1 MSLRVVAEV
10 VDQLEAAKAVAAAQ
24 ADSVLARDCP
34 SQQEL
39 IILLPLAL
47 AAHLVAL
54 PIYQVAPGMT
64 PYSALLLL
72 PAAVAVVGLVLVGLA
87 AMETTAAPAAVA
99 DHTCLQMEL
108 VAQETRPLFL
118 LAKAIT
124 VEMQTVLA
132 AVVAEHRRQVL
143 MRPAPQ
149 QMPEALAAMAPHLL
163 FLAVL

>member
-64 PYSALLLL
+64 PYSALLL
-72 PAAVAVVGLVLVGLA
+72 PPAVAVVVVLVPAELA
-87 AMETTAAPAAVA
+87 AMETTAAPAVAVA
-99 DHTCLQMEL
+99 RTCLQTEL

-132 AVVAEHRRQVL
+132 VAVAEHRRQVL

-149 QMPEALAAMAPHLL
+149 QIPEALAAMAPHLL

>member
-1 MSLRVVAEV
+1 LSSRVVAEV
-10 VDQLEAAKAVAAAQ
+10 VDQLEAAKAVAAVQ
-24 ADSVLARDCP
+24 AASVLARDCP

-64 PYSALLLL
+64 LYSAPLLL
-72 PAAVAVVGLVLVGLA
+72 PAAVAVVVLVPVGLA
-87 AMETTAAPAAVA
+87 AMETTAVPAVAAVVS
-99 DHTCLQMEL
+99 CLQTEL

-118 LAKAIT
+118 PAKAIT

-132 AVVAEHRRQVL
+132 VAVAEHRRQVL

-149 QMPEALAAMAPHLL
+149 QIPEALAAMAPHLL